1 MKTLKCPTELVLQ
14 TFVVH
19 IAVLVLTLQS
29 AELDLTHRTQLL
41 QNSSQASLLESQF
54 DTLKR
59 QESYSKR
66 YGENSISKLCGPRLN
81 THSISMKS

>member
-29 AELDLTHRTQLL
+29 SKLDLTYRTKLL
-41 QNSSQASLLESQF
+41 
-54 DTLKR
+54 
-59 QESYSKR
+59 
-66 YGENSISKLCGPRLN
+66 
-81 THSISMKS
+81 